1 MIGKFI
7 SKFIG
12 KFIGGSTI
20 HRAIENINH
29 TPYIPIF
36 DYAREAARNKNDT
49 YNYVYRISQ
58 DIPYMYGGLALKY
71 SSFNCQKSM
80 RYIIKTAQLNPNIEA
95 IYLDA
100 ECNKYHEIEQ
110 KIYDKLLRIY
120 NRDHLYLYKTY
131 QMYRRDSMEILVN
144 DINNSNYQHLG
155 IKLVRGAYLE
165 KDRKSKCLFSTKEQ
179 TDQQYNLALQ
189 YVLETIYSKNKKIK
203 LLVATHNN
211 KSIDLV
217 LNHKKNTSQ
226 LESRLASRLASQLA
240 SQIEFA
246 QLLGMNDTASKQIY
260 ERGYKVYKY
269 VPYGSYLETYPY
281 LMRRFYENY
290 QILQYIVK

>member
-1 MIGKFI
+1 M
-7 SKFIG
+7 IG
-12 KFIGGSTI
+12 KFIGGLTI
-20 HRAIENINH
+20 HRAIENISKNAI
-29 TPYIPIF
+29 PYIPIF
-36 DYAREAARNKNDT
+36 DYAKESASNKTDT

-80 RYIIKTAQLNPNIEA
+80 RYIIKTAQLNPKITA

-100 ECNKYHEIEQ
+100 ECNKYNEIEQ

-120 NRDHLYLYKTY
+120 NRDRVYLYKTY
-131 QMYRRDSMEILVN
+131 QMYRRDSMETLVN
-144 DINNSNYQHLG
+144 DINISRSIPIHLG

-165 KDRKSKCLFSTKEQ
+165 KDKKTGVLFDTKEQ
-179 TDQQYNLALQ
+179 TDQQYNLALE
-189 YVLETIYSKNKKIK
+189 YVLEQINTNSHLK

-217 LNHKKNTSQ
+217 LNKKI
-226 LESRLASRLASQLA
+226 LLARQIEFARQA
-240 SQIEFA
+240 RQIEFA
-246 QLLGMNDTASKQIY
+246 QLLGMNDKASKLIH
-260 ERGYKVYKY
+260 ENGYKVYKY

-290 QILQYIVK
+290 QILQHMLR

>member
-7 SKFIG
+7 G
-12 KFIGGSTI
+12 RFIGGSTI
-20 HRAIENINH
+20 HRAIDNISKHATINQ
-29 TPYIPIF
+29 TPFIPIF
-36 DYAREAARNKNDT
+36 DYAKEESRNKNDT

-80 RYIIKTAQLNPNIEA
+80 RYIIKTAQLNPKITA

-120 NRDHLYLYKTY
+120 NRNGVYLYKTY
-131 QMYRRDSMEILVN
+131 QMYRRDSMETLVN
-144 DINNSNYQHLG
+144 DISNSISIQTYLG

-165 KDRKSKCLFSTKEQ
+165 KDRKTGVLFDTKEQ
-179 TDQQYNLALQ
+179 TDQQYNLALE
-189 YVLETIYSKNKKIK
+189 YVLEQINTNSHLK

-217 LNHKKNTSQ
+217 LNKKNI
-226 LESRLASRLASQLA
+226 LDKAR
-240 SQIEFA
+240 QIEFA
-246 QLLGMNDTASKQIY
+246 QLLGMNDSASKLIN
-260 ERGYKVYKY
+260 ESGYKVYKY

-281 LMRRFYENY
+281 LMRRFYENS
-290 QILQYIVK
+290 QILQYMCR

>member
-7 SKFIG
+7 G
-12 KFIGGSTI
+12 RFIGGSTI
-20 HRAIENINH
+20 HRTIDNISKHATINQ
-29 TPYIPIF
+29 TPFIPIF
-36 DYAREAARNKNDT
+36 DYAKEESRNKTDT

-80 RYIIKTAQLNPNIEA
+80 RYIIKTAQLNPKITA

-120 NRDHLYLYKTY
+120 NRNGVYLYKTY
-131 QMYRRDSMEILVN
+131 QMYRRDSMETLVN
-144 DINNSNYQHLG
+144 DINISRSIQTYLG

-165 KDRKSKCLFSTKEQ
+165 KDRKTGVLFDTKEQ
-179 TDQQYNLALQ
+179 TDQQYNLALE
-189 YVLETIYSKNKKIK
+189 YVLEQINTNSHLK

-211 KSIDLV
+211 QSIDLV
-217 LNHKKNTSQ
+217 LNKELNKKTLHNSHYI
-226 LESRLASRLASQLA
+226 SP
-240 SQIEFA
+240 QIEFA
-246 QLLGMNDTASKQIY
+246 QLLGMNDSASRLINEK
-260 ERGYKVYKY
+260 GYKVYKY

-281 LMRRFYENY
+281 LMRRLYENY
-290 QILQYIVK
+290 QIMQYIVR

>member
-7 SKFIG
+7 S

-144 DINNSNYQHLG
+144 DINNSNYPYLG

-165 KDRKSKCLFSTKEQ
+165 KDRKSNCLFSTKEQ

-189 YVLETIYSKNKKIK
+189 YVLEHINMKNKDKKIK

-226 LESRLASRLASQLA
+226 LAFAQLA
-240 SQIEFA
+240 FA
-246 QLLGMNDTASKQIY
+246 QLLGMNDTVSKQIY

-290 QILQYIVK
+290 QILQHIVK

>member
-1 MIGKFI
+1 M
-7 SKFIG
+7 IG

-20 HRAIENINH
+20 HRAIENISQHAIINH

-36 DYAREAARNKNDT
+36 DYAREAASNKTDT

-80 RYIIKTAQLNPNIEA
+80 RYIIKTAQLNPNITA

-144 DINNSNYQHLG
+144 DINNSRSIPTYLG

-165 KDRKSKCLFSTKEQ
+165 KDRKSNRLFATKEQ
-179 TDQQYNLALQ
+179 TDQQYNLALE
-189 YVLETIYSKNKKIK
+189 YVLEQICTKNNIK

-217 LNHKKNTSQ
+217 LNKKIEFELNKK
-226 LESRLASRLASQLA
+226 
-240 SQIEFA
+240 IEFA
-246 QLLGMNDTASKQIY
+246 QLFGMNNKAGKLIHES
-260 ERGYKVYKY
+260 GYKVNKY
-269 VPYGSYLETYPY
+269 VPYGLYLETYPY

-290 QILQYIVK
+290 NILNHMWR